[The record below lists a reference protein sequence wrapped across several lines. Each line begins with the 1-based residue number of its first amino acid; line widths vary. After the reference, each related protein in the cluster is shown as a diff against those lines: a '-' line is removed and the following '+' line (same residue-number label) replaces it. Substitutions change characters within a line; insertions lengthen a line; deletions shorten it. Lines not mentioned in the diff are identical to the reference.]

1 MMRHIN
7 DELRSILHD
16 RLKKL
21 PNDHYEPWN
30 QNHEY
35 QISISAR
42 LKSNHFLATIGS
54 ELDDQ
59 LFKELTILNILYE
72 R

>member
-7 DELRSILHD
+7 NELRSILHD
-16 RLKKL
+16 KLKKL
-21 PNDHYEPWN
+21 PNDYYLPWT

-35 QISISAR
+35 QSAR
-42 LKSNHFLATIGS
+42 LKNNHFANTISG

-59 LFKELTILNILYE
+59 LCKELTI
-72 R
+72 

>member
-1 MMRHIN
+1 MMKHIN
-7 DELRSILHD
+7 SELRSILHD
-16 RLKKL
+16 RLK
-21 PNDHYEPWN
+21 
-30 QNHEY
+30 
-35 QISISAR
+35 
-42 LKSNHFLATIGS
+42 SNHFLATLGS

>member
-21 PNDHYEPWN
+21 PNDYYLPWT

-35 QISISAR
+35 KISIGAR
-42 LKSNHFLATIGS
+42 LKNNHFANTISG

-59 LFKELTILNILYE
+59 LCKELTI
-72 R
+72 

>member
-7 DELRSILHD
+7 DELRSILQD

-21 PNDHYEPWN
+21 PNDYYLPWT
-30 QNHEY
+30 QNYEY

-54 ELDDQ
+54 ELDHQ
-59 LFKELTILNILYE
+59 LCKELTI
-72 R
+72 

>member
-21 PNDHYEPWN
+21 PNDYYLPWT

-35 QISISAR
+35 RISLSHI
-42 LKSNHFLATIGS
+42 LTKDNHFANTKSG

-59 LFKELTILNILYE
+59 LWKDLKI
-72 R
+72 

>member
-7 DELRSILHD
+7 DELRSILQD

-21 PNDHYEPWN
+21 PNDYYLPWT

-42 LKSNHFLATIGS
+42 LKSNHFANTISG
-54 ELDDQ
+54 ELDDK
-59 LFKELTILNILYE
+59 LWKDLKI
-72 R
+72 

>member
-1 MMRHIN
+1 MMRHII

-21 PNDHYEPWN
+21 PNDHYEPEPWN

-54 ELDDQ
+54 ELDHQ
-59 LFKELTILNILYE
+59 LCKELTI
-72 R
+72 